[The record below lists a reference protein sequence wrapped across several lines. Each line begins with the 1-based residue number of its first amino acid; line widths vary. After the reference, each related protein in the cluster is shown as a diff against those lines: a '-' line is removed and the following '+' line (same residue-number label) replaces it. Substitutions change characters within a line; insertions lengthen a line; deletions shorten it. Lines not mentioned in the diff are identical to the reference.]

1 MPQRQHENCTVDGCT
16 RAHKSRGYC
25 QTHYMQWK
33 RGVPIAAEIK
43 SRQRQ
48 KPVVCSTAGCSE
60 PVKAKGLCK
69 MHYARLL
76 RHGHTKNPD
85 RTKPYQPCSITGC
98 DNHLYAKGV
107 CHQHYRLER
116 RLRERYGLTPERFAG
131 MHAEQNGVCAI
142 CRKPPRKLHR
152 SSMKVVCLCVD
163 HNHTTGLVRG
173 LLCDH
178 CNRALGLLG
187 DDLDVLRSAIAYLGR
202 FAAPAP
208 QSS

>member
-1 MPQRQHENCTVDGCT
+1 MPQRQHETCTVDGCT

-25 QTHYMQWK
+25 QTHYTQWR

-48 KPVVCSTAGCSE
+48 KPECCTESGCSE

-76 RHGHTKNPD
+76 RHGFTRRTE
-85 RTKPYQPCSITGC
+85 RTKPLKTCTVVGCS
-98 DNHLYAKGV
+98 DHFYASGF
-107 CHQHYRLER
+107 CNRHYMRFR
-116 RLRERYGLTPERFAG
+116 KARSFGLSMDDVAAMLTV
-131 MHAEQNGVCAI
+131 QNGACAI
-142 CRKPPRKLHR
+142 CGNQESSRDGASGKLRELNLDHCHTSGRPRAL
-152 SSMKVVCLCVD
+152 LC
-163 HNHTTGLVRG
+163 NRCNRG
-173 LLCDH
+173 LGYFRDST
-178 CNRALGLLG
+178 
-187 DDLDVLRSAIAYLGR
+187 DVLRSAIAYLGR